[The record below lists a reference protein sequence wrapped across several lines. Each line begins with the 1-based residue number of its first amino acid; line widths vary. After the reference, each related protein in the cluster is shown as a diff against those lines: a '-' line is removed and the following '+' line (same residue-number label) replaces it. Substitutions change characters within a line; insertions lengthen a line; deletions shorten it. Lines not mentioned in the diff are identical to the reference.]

1 MAKEIIHRIGT
12 TAEHENFVGAEGEW
26 THDVDLTT
34 VRVHDGAT
42 VGGFP
47 LAKSG
52 ENESFENLTVSQDLT
67 VNGTFDLGSI

>member
-1 MAKEIIHRIGT
+1 MAKEVIHRIGT
-12 TAEHENFVGAEGEW
+12 TAEHNNFIGAEGEW

-52 ENESFENLTVSQDLT
+52 QNESFENLTVQQDLT
-67 VNGTFDLGSI
+67 VDGTIDCGSI